1 MSIDVTWV
9 DNEDMENGV
18 GLIHEVGNMPTV
30 VIEMDWGDVN
40 SAISLL
46 IAYRELKDAKGRVK
60 ELIKETYM
68 NYGGTA

>member
-9 DNEDMENGV
+9 DSEDMENGV
-18 GLIHEVGNMPTV
+18 GIVHQVGNEAT
-30 VIEMDWGDVN
+30 IINLDWEDVN
-40 SAISLL
+40 STISLL
-46 IAYRELKDAKGRVK
+46 MAYRELRSAKGRVK